1 MQQGDP
7 LGPMLFALVLH
18 EIASA
23 IDADDDCI
31 NLSYDAWFLD
41 DGILAGSKA
50 AVLRALSIIE
60 VLGPPLGIFTNI
72 GSVRSSVGVTSVLSH
87 H

>member
-23 IDADDDCI
+23 IDADDDRI

-60 VLGPPLGIFTNI
+60 ELGPPLGIFTNI